1 MPLRKDEL
9 SMTESLGYEALLS
22 DWNMPGIALGF
33 KLLQKYFGIQLKCN
47 TFDTTGNIGKRY
59 RRNDEIGTP
68 FCITID
74 FETEN
79 DQSVTIRERDSMKQE
94 RIKISEIRK
103 YIEDRIRL

>member
-47 TFDTTGNIGKRY
+47 TFDTTGKKPCYGTFLHQSY
-59 RRNDEIGTP
+59 RESSLSDR
-68 FCITID
+68 
-74 FETEN
+74 
-79 DQSVTIRERDSMKQE
+79 QE
-94 RIKISEIRK
+94 
-103 YIEDRIRL
+103 